1 MKTELSSHN
10 LKHWRFPTNPRSK
23 RWLSLTLFAVGIS
36 CTPAVF
42 IASGLVAGPD
52 WTGTS
57 KFLDL
62 FAIQIVC
69 FGGIL
74 CAVAPLVLP
83 GTLLARVFLAFASL
97 SAFVVIGV
105 LVAFL
110 CLLRFGLPIR

>member
-1 MKTELSSHN
+1 VKTELSSHN
-10 LKHWRFPTNPRSK
+10 WKQWRLPTNARSK
-23 RWLSLTLFAVGIS
+23 WWLSLALFAVGVS
-36 CTPAVF
+36 CTPVVF
-42 IASGLVAGPD
+42 IASGVFAGPD

-62 FAIQIVC
+62 FAIPIVC

-83 GTLLARVFLAFASL
+83 GTLLTRVLLAFASL
-97 SAFVVIGV
+97 SAFFVIGI